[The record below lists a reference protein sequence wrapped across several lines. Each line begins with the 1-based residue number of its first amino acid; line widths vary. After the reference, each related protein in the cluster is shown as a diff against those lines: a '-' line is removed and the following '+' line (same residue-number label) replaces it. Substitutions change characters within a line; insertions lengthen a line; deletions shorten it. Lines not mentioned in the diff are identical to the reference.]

1 MVKKSVL
8 QEDIESVI
16 AEVDLFKR
24 FKDSTI
30 LITGATG
37 LIGSMLV
44 RVFHAANEKYNLN
57 ISIFGQI
64 RNLGKAKTLFGSIL
78 TSTDVHMVT
87 TDDVASD
94 YIIHTVSPT
103 TSKFFIEHPVET
115 IKTSV
120 GTTMSIL
127 EVAKKHSATMVYL
140 SSMEEYGIP
149 YEPGQIMTEDK
160 IGMIDHLNVRS
171 SYSESKRLCEC
182 LCVSYAKEYG
192 VDVKIARLAQTF
204 GAGVTLTD
212 NRMPMQFAKAA
223 ANGSDIVLHTEGK
236 SISNFVYLTDAVT
249 GILTI
254 LTKGVAGEAYNIC
267 NDKETRSVKEIAE
280 LVAER
285 VAGGKIRVKTDIP
298 ENVNL
303 GYAPDTALLLCSAK
317 LRDLG
322 WEAKIKMEEAYK
334 RLSGYI
340 IYCYE
345 GESEFCDAD

>member
-1 MVKKSVL
+1 MGKKTVL

-16 AEVDLFKR
+16 AEQDLFKKY
-24 FKDSTI
+24 KDTTV

-44 RVFHAANEKYNLN
+44 RVFHAANEKYDLD
-57 ISIFGQI
+57 ISIYGQI
-64 RNLGKAKTLFGSIL
+64 RNLDKAKALFGSLLDSADIQL
-78 TSTDVHMVT
+78 VT
-87 TDDVASD
+87 TDDVACN

-149 YEPGQIMTEDK
+149 YEPGQAMTEDK
-160 IGMIDHLNVRS
+160 IGIIDHLNVRS

-182 LCVSYAKEYG
+182 LCVSYAKEYS

-204 GAGVTLTD
+204 GAGIPLTD
-212 NRMPMQFAKAA
+212 NRMPMQFARAA
-223 ANGSDIVLHTEGK
+223 ATGTDIVLHTEGR
-236 SISNFVYLTDAVT
+236 SVSNFVYLTDAIT

-254 LTKGVAGEAYNIC
+254 LTKGVAGEAYNVC
-267 NDKETRSVKEIAE
+267 NDKETRNVREIAE
-280 LVAER
+280 LVVEG
-285 VAGGKIRVKTDIP
+285 VANGNIQVKVEIP
-298 ENVNL
+298 ESNM
-303 GYAPDTALLLCSAK
+303 GYAPDVMMYLNSEK
-317 LRDLG
+317 LRKLDWLP
-322 WEAKIKMEEAYK
+322 KVNMKEAYRK
-334 RLSGYI
+334 LVQYLK
-340 IYCYE
+340 
-345 GESEFCDAD
+345 

>member
-24 FKDSTI
+24 FKETTV

-44 RVFHAANEKYNLN
+44 RVFHAANENYDLN

-64 RNLGKAKTLFGSIL
+64 RNLDKAKALFSSL
-78 TSTDVHMVT
+78 LDSADVHMVT
-87 TDDVASD
+87 TDDVACD

-149 YEPGQIMTEDK
+149 YESGQVMTEDK
-160 IGMIDHLNVRS
+160 IGIIDHLNVRS

-182 LCVSYAKEYG
+182 LCASYAKEYG

-204 GAGVTLTD
+204 GAGIPLTD

-223 ANGSDIVLHTEGK
+223 ANGIDIVLHTEGK

-267 NDKETRSVKEIAE
+267 NDRETRSVKEIAE

-285 VAGGKIRVKTDIP
+285 VAGGKIGVKIDIP
-298 ENVNL
+298 ENKNL
-303 GYAPDTALLLCSAK
+303 GYAPDTALRLCSGK
-317 LRDLG
+317 LKDLG
-322 WEAKIKMEEAYK
+322 WEAKIKMEEAY
-334 RLSGYI
+334 RRVVMYLY
-340 IYCYE
+340 
-345 GESEFCDAD
+345 